1 MSCDRTEDA
10 AQRRDVSIAP
20 ARRRMAL
27 ALWVALAGPVL
38 AGCMSLPGAKVG
50 AVDGRDVELAVTR
63 HDTVPVVFE
72 NGLGGQMAWWRDVL
86 AGLSPDTTTLAYNRP
101 GYGQSS
107 LTDTPRDGL
116 HVVEELRAVLRAQGL
131 SPPYVLVG
139 HSLGGLYMQLFARR
153 YPQETFAL
161 VLVDSTHPRQ
171 LEGDGAIEKHSL
183 VVRGLLQVLVT
194 GIAREELRLLP
205 DTGRQV
211 LDLPTPADTPVFVI
225 SASRPLA
232 DRSPAADDANAKRR
246 DIARLYPGSRQV
258 WVDSGHAVPLERP
271 DAIVAVVREALA
283 SGREASPAAAPPTP
297 PARSAASE
305 PSPLHAPAPH
315 SPTRRP
321 PH

>member
-1 MSCDRTEDA
+1 MRE
-10 AQRRDVSIAP
+10 VSDAP
-20 ARRRMAL
+20 ASRRMVL
-27 ALWVALAGPVL
+27 ALWVYLAVPVL
-38 AGCMSLPGAKVG
+38 AGCMSLPHAKVG
-50 AVDGRDVELAVTR
+50 AADGRGVELAVPR

-86 AGLSPDTTTLAYNRP
+86 AGLSRDTTTLAYSRP

-116 HVVEELRAVLRAQGL
+116 HVVEELRALLRAQGQA
-131 SPPYVLVG
+131 PPYVLVG

-153 YPQETFAL
+153 YPQETYAL

-171 LEGDGAIEKHSL
+171 LEGDGVIENRSL
-183 VVRGLLQVLVT
+183 VVRVLLQVLVT
-194 GIAREELRLLP
+194 GIARDELRLLP
-205 DTGRQV
+205 DTGQQV

-225 SASRPLA
+225 SASKPLA

-258 WVDSGHAVPLERP
+258 WVDSGHAVPLEKP

-283 SGREASPAAAPPTP
+283 SRRKSSEA
-297 PARSAASE
+297 AR
-305 PSPLHAPAPH
+305 
-315 SPTRRP
+315 
-321 PH
+321 

>member
-1 MSCDRTEDA
+1 MSDLPVA
-10 AQRRDVSIAP
+10 V
-20 ARRRMAL
+20 ARRRVVCALGLAL
-27 ALWVALAGPVL
+27 AVPLL
-38 AGCMSLPGAKVG
+38 AGCMSLPDARVDAVG
-50 AVDGRDVELAVTR
+50 SRSVELAVSR

-86 AGLSPDTTTLAYNRP
+86 AELSRDTTTLAYNRP

-116 HVVEELRAVLRAQGL
+116 HVVEELRALLRAQGL

-139 HSLGGLYMQLFARR
+139 HSLGGLYLQLFARR

-161 VLVDSTHPRQ
+161 VLVDTTHPRQ

-211 LDLPTPADTPVFVI
+211 LDLPAPADTPVFVI
-225 SASRPLA
+225 SAAQPLA
-232 DRSPAADDANAKRR
+232 DHSPIAEDANAKRR
-246 DIARLYPGSRQV
+246 DIARLYPGSRQI

-271 DAIVAVVREALA
+271 DAIVAVVRQALA
-283 SGREASPAAAPPTP
+283 SRRASTDAA
-297 PARSAASE
+297 R
-305 PSPLHAPAPH
+305 
-315 SPTRRP
+315 
-321 PH
+321 

>member
-1 MSCDRTEDA
+1 MNCNGTEHA
-10 AQRRDVSIAP
+10 PPRREVSIVP
-20 ARRRMAL
+20 ASRRRVL
-27 ALWVALAGPVL
+27 ALWVALAVPVL
-38 AGCMSLPGAKVG
+38 AGCMTLPDSRVG
-50 AVDGRDVELAVTR
+50 VVNGRDVELSLTR

-86 AGLSPDTTTLAYNRP
+86 AGLSRDTTTLAYNRP
-101 GYGQSS
+101 GHGQSH

-153 YPQETFAL
+153 HPEETFAL

-171 LEGDGAIEKHSL
+171 LEGDGAIENRSL

-194 GIAREELRLLP
+194 GIAKEELRLLP

-225 SASRPLA
+225 SASKPLA
-232 DRSPAADDANAKRR
+232 ERSPAADDANAKRR
-246 DIARLYPGSRQV
+246 DIARLYPGSRQI

-271 DAIVAVVREALA
+271 DAIVDVVREALA
-283 SGREASPAAAPPTP
+283 SRRTGSAV
-297 PARSAASE
+297 AR
-305 PSPLHAPAPH
+305 
-315 SPTRRP
+315 
-321 PH
+321 